1 MARFGLALLT
11 ACVLA
16 FPTVAAD
23 KDKDATRVACLG
35 DSITYGA
42 GVKDREKN
50 CYPAVL
56 GRLLGDEYDVRNFGV
71 SGATLLSKGD
81 KPYVKEKAYKDLK
94 AFKPSVVVIL
104 LGTNDTKPQNWKH
117 ADDFADDY
125 KALIKEL
132 SALDSKPK
140 ICLCTPVPAY
150 PANYGIDDAII
161 KAEVKPRIEQIG
173 GDAMLRVIDLYT
185 ALSGKPELFPDKV
198 HPNADGAAVIAKAV
212 FLGVTG
218 AAD

>member
-1 MARFGLALLT
+1 MARFCLALLT

-16 FPTVAAD
+16 FPAGAAD
-23 KDKDATRVACLG
+23 KDKEAIRVACLG

-56 GRLLGDEYDVRNFGV
+56 GRLLGDGYDVRNFGV

-94 AFKPSVVVIL
+94 AFKPNVVVIL

-132 SALDSKPK
+132 SALDSMPK
-140 ICLCTPVPAY
+140 IYLCTPVPAY
-150 PANYGIDDAII
+150 PGNYGIDDGRI
-161 KAEVKPRIEQIG
+161 KDGVKPRVEQIG
-173 GDAMLRVIDLYT
+173 QDAMLRVIDLYT
-185 ALSGKPELFPDKV
+185 ALSGKAELFPDKV
-198 HPNADGAAVIAKAV
+198 HPNADGAAVIAKTV
-212 FLGVTG
+212 FLALTG